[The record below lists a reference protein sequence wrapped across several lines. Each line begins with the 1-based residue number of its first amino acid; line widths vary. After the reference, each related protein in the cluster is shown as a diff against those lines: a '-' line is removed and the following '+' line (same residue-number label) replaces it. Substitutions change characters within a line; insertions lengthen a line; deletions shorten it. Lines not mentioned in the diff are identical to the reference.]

1 MRSSLLSNRWK
12 AWSSP
17 GGETMWSASAALPA
31 HILRGGAHN
40 SAWLWTAKA
49 EERKK
54 SYSLDAETHLS
65 LFLFHSSPSRLFSR
79 VFRLQCSVLDWRKE
93 ILSMGKCTSY
103 CTANSRLIF
112 HLSTPINMILVT
124 AWVVGF
130 DLNSSPLLNQALP
143 SVPWDTSCL
152 KCCLQICMASHY
164 LV

>member
-1 MRSSLLSNRWK
+1 MSDLACRSLADLSNADELLEMSCFKSFPSSAELLVQEAVRDKTLLRLLETSKHSLSPFYADLKMRSSLLSNRWK

-65 LFLFHSSPSRLFSR
+65 LFLFPLFS
-79 VFRLQCSVLDWRKE
+79 FSSVLQ
-93 ILSMGKCTSY
+93 G
-103 CTANSRLIF
+103 
-112 HLSTPINMILVT
+112 
-124 AWVVGF
+124 
-130 DLNSSPLLNQALP
+130 LP
-143 SVPWDTSCL
+143 SSAFSPGPQS
-152 KCCLQICMASHY
+152 
-164 LV
+164 